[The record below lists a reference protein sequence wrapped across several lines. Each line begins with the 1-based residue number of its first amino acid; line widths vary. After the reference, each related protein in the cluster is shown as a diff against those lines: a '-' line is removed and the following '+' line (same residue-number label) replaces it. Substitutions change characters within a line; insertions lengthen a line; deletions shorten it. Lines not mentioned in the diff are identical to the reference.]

1 MCRHNDPISLK
12 IVIILDVEQFQTEI
26 TNRKSIQNM
35 TIELFVEKGNLNR
48 ATEKK
53 NQKLTIIPHLR
64 LN

>member
-1 MCRHNDPISLK
+1 MCRPNDPISLK

-35 TIELFVEKGNLNR
+35 SIELFVAKGNLNR
-48 ATEKK
+48 ATRKK
-53 NQKLTIIPHLR
+53 KLTIIPHLR

>member
-35 TIELFVEKGNLNR
+35 TKELFVAKGNLNR
-48 ATEKK
+48 ATEK

>member
-35 TIELFVEKGNLNR
+35 TIELFVAKGNLNR

-53 NQKLTIIPHLR
+53 TRN
-64 LN
+64 